1 MLLSFMLFNCHVFYQ
16 SLIVL
21 LGFSQ
26 YSITMS
32 LTILS
37 VIESP
42 THPKLSNLFSQM
54 GAREIKVNSSRNA
67 IKALKIHKP
76 DFIVAEFFY
85 GYGNNYAGVNV
96 SNLDVLLSS
105 LPKYSPATKTIV
117 FVMKDEAQYIEK
129 LNALYPL
136 HGAFL
141 HDTPEYAIEQ
151 CLNGGRS

>member
-1 MLLSFMLFNCHVFYQ
+1 
-16 SLIVL
+16 
-21 LGFSQ
+21 
-26 YSITMS
+26 MS

-37 VIESP
+37 IIESP
-42 THPKLSNLFSQM
+42 THPKLSTLYQRL

-67 IKALKIHKP
+67 IKALKTYKP

-105 LPKYSPATKTIV
+105 LPKYSPHTKTII
-117 FVMKDEAQYIEK
+117 FVMKDEVQYIEK
-129 LNALYPL
+129 LNNLYPI

-141 HDTPEYAIEQ
+141 HDTPVLAIEE
-151 CLNGGRS
+151 LITA

>member
-1 MLLSFMLFNCHVFYQ
+1 
-16 SLIVL
+16 
-21 LGFSQ
+21 
-26 YSITMS
+26 MS

-42 THPKLSNLFSQM
+42 THPKLSALYAQL

-67 IKALKIHKP
+67 IKALKTHKP

-105 LPKYSPATKTIV
+105 LPKYSPETKTIV
-117 FVMKDEAQYIEK
+117 FVMKEEAQYIEK
-129 LNALYPL
+129 LNALYPI
-136 HGAFL
+136 HAAFL
-141 HDTPEYAIEQ
+141 HNTPEFAIEEAIM
-151 CLNGGRS
+151 GSETS